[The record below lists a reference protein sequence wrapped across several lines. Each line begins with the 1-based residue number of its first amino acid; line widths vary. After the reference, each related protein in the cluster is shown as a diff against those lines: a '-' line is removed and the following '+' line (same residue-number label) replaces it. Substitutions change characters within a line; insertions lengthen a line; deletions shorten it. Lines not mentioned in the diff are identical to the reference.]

1 MGNRHD
7 LALYDSKAPLA
18 PQIQDVDVTVDHGG
32 GRSTRKMADQARSV
46 KLWQI
51 LGTGFDHFDVAYW
64 RAKGIPV
71 ANTPGQFS
79 GVGLSEI
86 ALMYILML
94 SRGWHEMQVNLR
106 RRVRCEPVGQE
117 LEGRRLLMLGFG
129 ASGRELAHRA
139 KGFGMRLS
147 AIDVRK
153 IPQKERRQFG
163 LEAVGA
169 PADLDRW
176 LPECDFLSLH
186 LHFNRTHAKS
196 LTGAASDC

>member
-1 MGNRHD
+1 M
-7 LALYDSKAPLA
+7 YDSKAPLA

-79 GVGLSEI
+79 GVGLTEI

-147 AIDVRK
+147 AIDGCARFPRK
-153 IPQKERRQFG
+153 SGGSSAWK
-163 LEAVGA
+163 
-169 PADLDRW
+169 
-176 LPECDFLSLH
+176 LSARPLTWTAGCRNATSSRSTSISTGH
-186 LHFNRTHAKS
+186 TPNR
-196 LTGAASDC
+196 